1 MKVISILKDEK
12 RQYSVNRKAATI
24 SALPPGKMLQVKM
37 YFLLISRMIKEA
49 TFTYSLLGKTF
60 LKQRKTILDQEWKQA
75 ESLKYVK
82 PGEQQLTIKDA
93 ISEGHLNAEVQNE
106 IERVQEI
113 EKW

>member
-1 MKVISILKDEK
+1 
-12 RQYSVNRKAATI
+12 
-24 SALPPGKMLQVKM
+24 
-37 YFLLISRMIKEA
+37 MIKKA

-60 LKQRKTILDQEWKQA
+60 LKQRKTILDQERKQA
-75 ESLKYVK
+75 ESLKYLK

-93 ISEGHLNAEVQNE
+93 ISEGHLNTEVQNE